1 MFISQI
7 RERRSIRKY
16 TENRVEPE
24 KVEQIIEALLRSP
37 SSRGLNPWEF
47 VVITD
52 KALFQELS
60 KLKAHGSSFLKN
72 AVLGIVVC
80 ADPSIAETW
89 VEDATIAAIMGQLTA
104 ESLGLGSCWI
114 QIRAREHSSKVSSES
129 YVAELLDIPA
139 NLNIESIIAI
149 GYSNEKKPS
158 KKTGDLQYEKV
169 KLNSYRH
176 PYKH

>member
-16 TENRVEPE
+16 TEKRVEPE

-47 VVITD
+47 IVITD
-52 KALFQELS
+52 KVLLEGLS
-60 KLKAHGSSFLKN
+60 KLKPHGSSFLEN

-89 VEDATIAAIMGQLTA
+89 VEDTAIAAIMGQLTA

-114 QIRAREHSSKVSSES
+114 QVRARNYSSQQTAEA
-129 YVAELLDIPA
+129 YIAELLDIPA

-149 GYSNEKKPS
+149 GYGDEIKPS
-158 KKTGDLQYEKV
+158 KKSSDLQYEKV

-176 PYKH
+176 PYKQ